1 MNRLEKNELVAASFN
16 ELVFRAR
23 RVGTTITR
31 QDLSDYLLIDGS
43 FVSHWLNGKRQFDDE
58 KIEKT
63 LKFIAS
69 YDSLVSKKEMV
80 SKLRDLANYL
90 ETI

>member
-1 MNRLEKNELVAASFN
+1 MNRVEKNELVAAQFN
-16 ELVFRAR
+16 ELTFRAS

-31 QDLSDYLLIDGS
+31 QELAKHLSIDGS
-43 FVSHWLNGKRQFDDE
+43 FVTLWIRGKRLFDDE

-63 LKFIAS
+63 IEFMAA
-69 YDSLVSKKEMV
+69 YDRLVNKKEMV